1 MPRRE
6 EKLTVNASPDDLW
19 TFIRD
24 FASLCSCIPG
34 VERINKVDDRTVEL
48 TVKEKIGVV
57 PLFVDLKAQ
66 IETEDPPHSLH
77 GVATAEHLTMEI
89 DVALQGTATGTEVTA
104 QFDVAGEGPL
114 KPIVDRLFERRA
126 TERAAEFAVILEER
140 FGAVSAGDA
149 PAATRPQ
156 PIPAQSWAGTM
167 SRWLSR
173 LWQRIFGQST
183 PPGN

>member
-1 MPRRE
+1 
-6 EKLTVNASPDDLW
+6 
-19 TFIRD
+19 
-24 FASLCSCIPG
+24 
-34 VERINKVDDRTVEL
+34 VDDRTVEL